1 MSWQLSLIEESR
13 EESGK
18 WKQES
23 GKVSF
28 KHEESS
34 RKVNREVSLIEESR
48 EETGKWKQE
57 IRSYPECS
65 VPWLVSSSVDCLF
78 LVETGESRTPP
89 GYIFGN
95 IL

>member
-1 MSWQLSLIEESR
+1 MSVALSLIEESR
-13 EESGK
+13 
-18 WKQES
+18 Q
-23 GKVSF
+23 
-28 KHEESS
+28 
-34 RKVNREVSLIEESR
+34 
-48 EETGKWKQE
+48 ETGKWKQG

-65 VPWLVSSSVDCLF
+65 VPWVVSSSVDCLL